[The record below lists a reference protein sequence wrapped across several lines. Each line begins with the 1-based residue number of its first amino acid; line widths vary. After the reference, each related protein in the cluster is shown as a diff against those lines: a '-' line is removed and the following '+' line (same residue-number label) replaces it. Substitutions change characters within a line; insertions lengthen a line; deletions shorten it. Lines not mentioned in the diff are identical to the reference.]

1 MKIINLGHKMEKIPK
16 TQIHFSKTLG
26 FFLSLFIFFCFLCI
40 CTESKEL
47 NAQAA
52 SQNYKVPPDTGDGW
66 ETSDISNVGLDEKL
80 LIKMVDQIRNN
91 TYPNIHSVLIVKD
104 NKLVMEE
111 YFAGKN
117 RLNRN
122 ISYNMD
128 SLHELHSVTKSFT
141 STLIGIAIGQELISG
156 VDVKIL
162 DLLPKYNDLFN
173 DDFKKGILL
182 KHLLSMTSGIK
193 WDEWTHPYSDPRNSI
208 AQINKSPNPARFVL
222 SQPMETFPG
231 WKYAYSSGVSILLG
245 EIIPG
250 VSKMSVPQFAEKFL
264 FQPLGIEKYYWSHDP
279 NGIYYTGGGLQL
291 RPRDMA
297 KLGLLFLNGGR
308 WKSKQIV
315 PETWVKEATK
325 NHISHLRTGF
335 EYGYQWWPR
344 ANWVGNRYIYTINA
358 EGRGGQFIIL
368 VPDFNLVAV
377 FTGWNDNDLY
387 RQPIKL
393 LAEYILPSASAEYLK
408 SKIF

>member
-1 MKIINLGHKMEKIPK
+1 MNNLSHKMENSSK
-16 TQIHFSKTLG
+16 TQIHFCKTTGL
-26 FFLSLFIFFCFLCI
+26 FLIFFIFFCFLCV
-40 CTESKEL
+40 CDEKKEL
-47 NAQAA
+47 NAQTIP
-52 SQNYKVPPDTGDGW
+52 QNYKAPPDTGDGW
-66 ETSDISNVGLDEKL
+66 ETTNISNVGLDAKL
-80 LIKMVDQIRNN
+80 LLKMLDHIRNN
-91 TYPNIHSVLIVKD
+91 VYPNIHSVLIVKD

-111 YFAGKN
+111 YFDGKD

-128 SLHELHSVTKSFT
+128 TLHELHSVTKSFT
-141 STLIGIAIGQELISG
+141 STLIGIAIGQGLISG
-156 VDVKIL
+156 VDAKVV
-162 DLLPKYNDLFN
+162 DLLPKYNDFFN
-173 DDFKKGILL
+173 DDIKKGILL

-222 SQPMETFPG
+222 SQPMETLPG

-245 EIIPG
+245 EIISG
-250 VSKMSVPQFAEKFL
+250 VSNMSVSQFAEKFL
-264 FQPLGIEKYYWSHDP
+264 FQPLGIDKYYWSHDP

-308 WKSKQIV
+308 CKSNQII
-315 PETWVKEATK
+315 PKTWVEEATK
-325 NHISHLRTGF
+325 NHISHLSTGF

-344 ANWVGNRYIYTINA
+344 TNWVENRYIDTINA
-358 EGRGGQFIIL
+358 EGRGGQFIII
-368 VPDFNLVAV
+368 VPGLELVAV
-377 FTGWNDNDLY
+377 FTGWNDNNLY

-393 LAEYILPSASAEYLK
+393 LVEYILPSASEEY
-408 SKIF
+408 